1 MSYVCYVD
9 EIPLHIKYFSTFFSS
24 SIICI
29 LYLDTHCSSCAD
41 DSGLLAVADS
51 PSGGIYAHQYI
62 SSQVDLFTF
71 TISVQLR
78 L

>member
-9 EIPLHIKYFSTFFSS
+9 EIPLYIKYFSTFFSN
-24 SIICI
+24 SIICV

-51 PSGGIYAHQYI
+51 PSGG
-62 SSQVDLFTF
+62 T
-71 TISVQLR
+71 
-78 L
+78 